1 MILHDHGTLVTH
13 RQVGRLLYY
22 VFVGVRFEGEPH
34 PYIMIRYRVASTT
47 TQGIRVARTQAEIGV
62 ALDTLIQ
69 EYGQ

>member
-1 MILHDHGTLVTH
+1 MILKEHGTLTA
-13 RQVGRLLYY
+13 RQQIGRLLYY

-62 ALDTLIQ
+62 ALDALIQ